1 LFVGSTSVWFENVAR
16 YADQDAVALA
26 YAMASRQGQ
35 RPPWAYH
42 LATQVPVLPW
52 AQHAIDAARRRYL
65 AVRRGEVPLIGPKR
79 VAAPSR

>member
-1 LFVGSTSVWFENVAR
+1 VWFENVAR
-16 YADQDAVALA
+16 YADQEAVALA

-35 RPPWAYH
+35 RPPWTYQHH
-42 LATQVPVLPW
+42 LATQVPALPW
-52 AQHAIDAARRRYL
+52 VQHAIDAARRRYL

>member
-1 LFVGSTSVWFENVAR
+1 MWFENVAR

-35 RPPWAYH
+35 RPPWAYQHH
-42 LATQVPVLPW
+42 LAVPVPVLRW